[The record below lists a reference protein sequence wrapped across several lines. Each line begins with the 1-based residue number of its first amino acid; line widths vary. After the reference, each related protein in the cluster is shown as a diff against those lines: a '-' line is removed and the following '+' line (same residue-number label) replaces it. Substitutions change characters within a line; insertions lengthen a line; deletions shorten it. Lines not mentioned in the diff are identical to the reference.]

1 VDKQFYQDLL
11 DQISD
16 GVYFVDRDRRITYW
30 NGGAERI
37 TGYTAA
43 EVLGHSCS
51 EGILRHV
58 NDAGHQLC
66 LDGCPL
72 AAVMKDGKP
81 REAYVYLHHKD
92 GHRVA
97 VNVRGRALR
106 DPGGQIMGSVEIF
119 STRVANPYAGQ
130 RHVRKVDSLD
140 PVTGL
145 PPRRVGE
152 LHLQT
157 LTRAVSEQAA
167 TLGVLFIDADHFK
180 DVNDTFGHK
189 TGDEALRMVG
199 QSLANAL
206 RRGDLPVRWGGEEF
220 LALLPGT
227 DPAGLQAA
235 GERVRMLSENS
246 WIQRNDTQVR
256 VTVSVG
262 ATMARKGESPEDLI
276 DRADAYMYAS
286 KRGGR
291 NRVTTDDGE
300 LTSNADRPIQGTAIP
315 WKTSAWAA
323 QRHRRPEAKEQ
334 MTYTVRVPP
343 RGELLEEDV
352 RHVHGSTA

>member
-1 VDKQFYQDLL
+1 MDKQFYLDLL
-11 DQISD
+11 DVISD
-16 GVYFVDRDRRITYW
+16 GVYFVNRDRRITYW

-37 TGYTAA
+37 TGYHAD

-51 EGILRHV
+51 QGILRHV
-58 NDAGHQLC
+58 SDAGRQLC
-66 LDGCPL
+66 LHGCPL

-81 REAYVYLHHKD
+81 REAHVYLHHKD
-92 GHRVA
+92 GQRVP
-97 VNVRGRALR
+97 VSVRGQALR
-106 DPGGQIMGSVEIF
+106 DEAGQIVGSVEVF

-130 RHVRKVDSLD
+130 RHLRNDDSLD

-152 LHLQT
+152 LFLQT
-157 LTRAVSEQAA
+157 LIGA
-167 TLGVLFIDADHFK
+167 TNNPTSPAGVLFIDADHFK

-189 TGDEALRMVG
+189 TGDEVLRMVG

-220 LALLPGT
+220 LAILPGT
-227 DPAGLQAA
+227 DPAGLHAA
-235 GERVRMLSENS
+235 AERVRMLAENS
-246 WIQRNDTQVR
+246 WIQKGDAQVR

-262 ATMARKGESPEDLI
+262 ATMTMPGDSPDDVV

-291 NRVTTDDGE
+291 NRVTTDNGE
-300 LTSNADRPIQGTAIP
+300 MSRNADRPIQGTAIP
-315 WKTSAWAA
+315 WKT
-323 QRHRRPEAKEQ
+323 RP
-334 MTYTVRVPP
+334 
-343 RGELLEEDV
+343 
-352 RHVHGSTA
+352 